1 MSKRV
6 NSEDGPKGSKNFKS
20 AVGLRRV
27 LNELLPRM
35 SRNIQ
40 RGAPHPKRFPHP
52 KDPHRRQVR
61 GLRRCSAHLSKQ
73 CGFSGQ
79 DEFSN
84 CLHAASNH
92 DQQLVESWGLKHLL
106 PMFSFRLLG
115 SNKGSTLLRRLDLL
129 ILGHRGSFGIKKYLA
144 ALSDMD
150 VVCMCD

>member
-1 MSKRV
+1 MLRILTLSPPG
-6 NSEDGPKGSKNFKS
+6 E
-20 AVGLRRV
+20 GLAP
-27 LNELLPRM
+27 L
-35 SRNIQ
+35 Q
-40 RGAPHPKRFPHP
+40 RTFA
-52 KDPHRRQVR
+52 
-61 GLRRCSAHLSKQ
+61 KQ

-115 SNKGSTLLRRLDLL
+115 SNKGSTLVRSLDLL